1 MLTTAK
7 ARNRYPIA
15 LAILGSGLYLQFH
28 IPHFEIIYTISY
40 LLAAGV
46 FAWEILL
53 GFCVGVAIFAAFKTL
68 AMLPLGLTVV
78 VLALLALFFG
88 I

>member
-1 MLTTAK
+1 MLTTVK

-15 LAILGSGLYLQFH
+15 LFILASGLYLQTRIH
-28 IPHFEIIYTISY
+28 NLEPIYTVLY

-53 GFCVGVAIFAAFKTL
+53 GAGVALAIFAAFKTL
-68 AMLPLGLTVV
+68 AMLPPGLTIV

-88 I
+88 L